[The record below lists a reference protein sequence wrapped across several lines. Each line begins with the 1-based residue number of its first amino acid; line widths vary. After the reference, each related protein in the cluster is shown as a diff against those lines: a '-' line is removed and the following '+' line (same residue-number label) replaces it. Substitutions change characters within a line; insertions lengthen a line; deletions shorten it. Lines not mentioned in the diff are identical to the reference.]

1 MRVWLMKEFG
11 YEEALFG
18 IGLSYGLVSG
28 YATPEDAQQHDEWS
42 RLCELAPQLA
52 LYGSGGHDKF
62 LRQIG
67 VILDITAPLYWWK
80 QMDTYKVGTVA
91 QSESTMHTLLKKPIM
106 KYCFESGNVPDFYV
120 NYLEDL
126 RKDGDFD
133 KLNACLPQSW
143 LQRRIWTGNYA
154 VLKNIILQRDNHKLP
169 EWKFFFDALL
179 PTLSH
184 PELLPRKNTVN
195 EVFSVVRAASTAAV
209 DKDIRHGRMLADA
222 CRVQDS
228 GI

>member
-18 IGLSYGLVSG
+18 LGLSYGKVSG
-28 YATPEDAQQHDEWS
+28 YATPEEAMQHDEWS
-42 RLCELAPQLA
+42 RLCELAPTIA
-52 LYGSGGHDKF
+52 LYGAGGHDKF

-91 QSESTMHTLLKKPIM
+91 QSESTMHTLM
-106 KYCFESGNVPDFYV
+106 KNPVTNDCFESGQVPDFYV
-120 NYLEDL
+120 NFLENL
-126 RKDGDFD
+126 RQDGDFV

-154 VLKNIILQRDNHKLP
+154 VLKNIVLQRENHKLS
-169 EWKFFFDALL
+169 EWKFFFDALFPVL
-179 PTLSH
+179 GH
-184 PELLPRKNTVN
+184 PELLPMQHP
-195 EVFSVVRAASTAAV
+195 FSRADTTA
-209 DKDIRHGRMLADA
+209 KSSADETL
-222 CRVQDS
+222 S
-228 GI
+228 GKS

>member
-1 MRVWLMKEFG
+1 MRVRLMKEFG

-18 IGLSYGLVSG
+18 IGLSYGKVSG
-28 YATPEDAQQHDEWS
+28 YATPEEAMRHDEWS

-52 LYGSGGHDKF
+52 LYGCGGHDKF

-80 QMDTYKVGTVA
+80 QMDTYKVSTVA
-91 QSESTMHTLLKKPIM
+91 QSESTMHTLMKKPVT
-106 KYCFESGNVPDFYV
+106 KDCFEFGYVPDFYIDF
-120 NYLEDL
+120 LEDL
-126 RKDGDFD
+126 RQDGDFD

-154 VLKNIILQRDNHKLP
+154 VLKNTILQRENHKLP

-184 PELLPRKNTVN
+184 PELLP
-195 EVFSVVRAASTAAV
+195 VRHSLSRADTTAKASAEDET
-209 DKDIRHGRMLADA
+209 L
-222 CRVQDS
+222 S
-228 GI
+228 GKG

>member
-18 IGLSYGLVSG
+18 IGLSYGKVSG
-28 YATPEDAQQHDEWS
+28 YATPEDAMQHDEWS
-42 RLCELAPQLA
+42 RLCELAPTLA
-52 LYGSGGHDKF
+52 LYGAGGHDKF

-91 QSESTMHTLLKKPIM
+91 QSESTMHTLLKNPVTND
-106 KYCFESGNVPDFYV
+106 CFESGKVPDFYV
-120 NYLEDL
+120 NFLENL
-126 RKDGDFD
+126 RQDGDFG

-154 VLKNIILQRDNHKLP
+154 VLKNIILQRENHKLP
-169 EWKFFFDALL
+169 EWKFFFDALFPAL
-179 PTLSH
+179 GH
-184 PELLPRKNTVN
+184 PELLPVRHP
-195 EVFSVVRAASTAAV
+195 FSRADTAE
-209 DKDIRHGRMLADA
+209 KSSADETL
-222 CRVQDS
+222 S
-228 GI
+228 GKS

>member
-28 YATPEDAQQHDEWS
+28 YATPEEAMQHDEWS

-62 LRQIG
+62 LWQIG

-106 KYCFESGNVPDFYV
+106 KYCFESGNVPDYYV
-120 NYLEDL
+120 NFLEDL
-126 RKDGDFD
+126 RQDGDFV
-133 KLNACLPQSW
+133 KLNAWLPQSW

-154 VLKNIILQRDNHKLP
+154 VLKNIILQRENHKLP

-179 PTLSH
+179 PVLGH
-184 PELLPRKNTVN
+184 PELLPVRHP
-195 EVFSVVRAASTAAV
+195 FS
-209 DKDIRHGRMLADA
+209 KADTTDNSSA
-222 CRVQDS
+222 EDETLS
-228 GI
+228 GKG

>member
-18 IGLSYGLVSG
+18 LGLSYGKVSG
-28 YATPEDAQQHDEWS
+28 YATPEEAMQHDEWS
-42 RLCELAPQLA
+42 RLCELAPTIA
-52 LYGSGGHDKF
+52 LYGAGGHDKF

-67 VILDITAPLYWWK
+67 VVLDITAPLYWWK

-91 QSESTMHTLLKKPIM
+91 QSESTMHTLM
-106 KYCFESGNVPDFYV
+106 KNPVTNDCFESGQVPDFYV
-120 NYLEDL
+120 NFLENL
-126 RKDGDFD
+126 RQDGDFG

-154 VLKNIILQRDNHKLP
+154 VLKNIILQRENHKLP

-179 PTLSH
+179 PVLGH
-184 PELLPRKNTVN
+184 PELLPVRHP
-195 EVFSVVRAASTAAV
+195 FSRADTTA
-209 DKDIRHGRMLADA
+209 KSSADETL
-222 CRVQDS
+222 S
-228 GI
+228 GKS

>member
-1 MRVWLMKEFG
+1 MRVRLMKEFG

-18 IGLSYGLVSG
+18 IGLSYGKVSG
-28 YATPEDAQQHDEWS
+28 YATPEEAMRHDEWS

-52 LYGSGGHDKF
+52 LYGAGGHDKF

-80 QMDTYKVGTVA
+80 QMDTYKVSTVA
-91 QSESTMHTLLKKPIM
+91 QSESTMHTLMKKPVT
-106 KYCFESGNVPDFYV
+106 KDCFEFGQVPDFYV
-120 NYLEDL
+120 DFLEDL
-126 RKDGDFD
+126 RQDGNFD

-169 EWKFFFDALL
+169 EWKFFLDAIFPALG
-179 PTLSH
+179 H
-184 PELLPRKNTVN
+184 PELLPWRYPFNRVDTTV
-195 EVFSVVRAASTAAV
+195 ESSSDET
-209 DKDIRHGRMLADA
+209 L
-222 CRVQDS
+222 S
-228 GI
+228 GKS

>member
-1 MRVWLMKEFG
+1 MRVRLMKEFG

-28 YATPEDAQQHDEWS
+28 YATPEAAQQHDEWS

-91 QSESTMHTLLKKPIM
+91 QSESTMHTLLKKPIT

-126 RKDGDFD
+126 RKDGDFV
-133 KLNACLPQSW
+133 KLNAWLPQSW

-154 VLKNIILQRDNHKLP
+154 VLKNIILQRENHKLP

-179 PTLSH
+179 PVLGH
-184 PELLPRKNTVN
+184 PELLP
-195 EVFSVVRAASTAAV
+195 VRHPLSKADTTANSSAE
-209 DKDIRHGRMLADA
+209 DETL
-222 CRVQDS
+222 S
-228 GI
+228 GKG

>member
-18 IGLSYGLVSG
+18 IGLSYGKVSG
-28 YATPEDAQQHDEWS
+28 YATPEEAMRHDEWS

-52 LYGSGGHDKF
+52 LYGCGGHDKF

-80 QMDTYKVGTVA
+80 QMDTYKVSTVA
-91 QSESTMHTLLKKPIM
+91 QSESTMHTLM
-106 KYCFESGNVPDFYV
+106 KNPVTNDCFESGQVPDFYV
-120 NYLEDL
+120 NFLENL
-126 RKDGDFD
+126 RQDGDFV

-154 VLKNIILQRDNHKLP
+154 VLKNIILQRENHKLP
-169 EWKFFFDALL
+169 EWKFFLDAIFPALG
-179 PTLSH
+179 H
-184 PELLPRKNTVN
+184 PELLPWRYPFNRVDTTV
-195 EVFSVVRAASTAAV
+195 EPPSDET
-209 DKDIRHGRMLADA
+209 L
-222 CRVQDS
+222 S
-228 GI
+228 GKS

>member
-18 IGLSYGLVSG
+18 IGLSYGKVSG
-28 YATPEDAQQHDEWS
+28 YATPEEAMQHDEWS
-42 RLCELAPQLA
+42 RLCVLAPTIA
-52 LYGSGGHDKF
+52 LYGAGGHDKF

-91 QSESTMHTLLKKPIM
+91 QSESTMHTLM
-106 KYCFESGNVPDFYV
+106 KNPVTNDCFESGQVPDFYV
-120 NYLEDL
+120 NFLENL
-126 RKDGDFD
+126 RQDGDFV

-154 VLKNIILQRDNHKLP
+154 VLKNIVLQRENHKLP

-179 PTLSH
+179 PVLGH
-184 PELLPRKNTVN
+184 PELLPVRHP
-195 EVFSVVRAASTAAV
+195 FS
-209 DKDIRHGRMLADA
+209 KADTTDNSSNA
-222 CRVQDS
+222 
-228 GI
+228 

>member
-1 MRVWLMKEFG
+1 MRVRLMKEFG

-18 IGLSYGLVSG
+18 IGLSYGKVSG
-28 YATPEDAQQHDEWS
+28 YATPEEAKQHDEWS

-52 LYGSGGHDKF
+52 LYGCGGHDKF

-80 QMDTYKVGTVA
+80 QMDTYKVSTVA
-91 QSESTMHTLLKKPIM
+91 QSESTMHTLLKNPVTKD
-106 KYCFESGNVPDFYV
+106 CFESGQVPYFYI
-120 NYLEDL
+120 NFLEDL

-169 EWKFFFDALL
+169 EWKFFLDAIFPALG
-179 PTLSH
+179 H

-195 EVFSVVRAASTAAV
+195 KVSSIVRAASTVAI
-209 DKDIRHGRMLADA
+209 DEDILHGSR
-222 CRVQDS
+222 
-228 GI
+228 

>member
-1 MRVWLMKEFG
+1 MRVRLMKEFG

-18 IGLSYGLVSG
+18 IGLSYGKVSG
-28 YATPEDAQQHDEWS
+28 YATPEEAMRHDEWS

-52 LYGSGGHDKF
+52 LYGAGGHDKF

-80 QMDTYKVGTVA
+80 QMDTYKVSTVA
-91 QSESTMHTLLKKPIM
+91 QSESTMHTLMKKPVTND
-106 KYCFESGNVPDFYV
+106 CFESGQVPDFYV
-120 NYLEDL
+120 NFLENL
-126 RKDGDFD
+126 RQDGDFV

-169 EWKFFFDALL
+169 EWKFFLDAIFPALG
-179 PTLSH
+179 H
-184 PELLPRKNTVN
+184 PELLPWRYPFNMADTTV
-195 EVFSVVRAASTAAV
+195 ESSSDET
-209 DKDIRHGRMLADA
+209 L
-222 CRVQDS
+222 S
-228 GI
+228 GKR

>member
-1 MRVWLMKEFG
+1 MRVRLMKEFG

-18 IGLSYGLVSG
+18 IGLSYGKVSG
-28 YATPEDAQQHDEWS
+28 YATPEEAKQHDEWA
-42 RLCELAPQLA
+42 RLCELAPQIA
-52 LYGSGGHDKF
+52 LYGAGGHDKF

-80 QMDTYKVGTVA
+80 QMDTYKVSTVA
-91 QSESTMHTLLKKPIM
+91 QSESTMHTLMKKPVT
-106 KYCFESGNVPDFYV
+106 KYCFESRHVPDYYV
-120 NYLEDL
+120 NFLEDL

-169 EWKFFFDALL
+169 EWKFFLDAIFPALGH
-179 PTLSH
+179 S
-184 PELLPRKNTVN
+184 ELLPWRYPFNRVDTTV
-195 EVFSVVRAASTAAV
+195 ESSSDET
-209 DKDIRHGRMLADA
+209 L
-222 CRVQDS
+222 S
-228 GI
+228 GKS